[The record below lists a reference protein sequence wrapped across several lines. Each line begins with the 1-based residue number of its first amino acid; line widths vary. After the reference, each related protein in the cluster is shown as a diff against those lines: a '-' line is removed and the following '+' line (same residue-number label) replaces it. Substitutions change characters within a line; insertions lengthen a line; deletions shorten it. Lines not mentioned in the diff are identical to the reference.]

1 MKLLTILAY
10 TLVLVGSIVFCGL
23 TLSHLRDHYQPED
36 NSEMIRLQQ
45 ELLYIQNGL
54 LRTCILGA
62 YFDIELD
69 GVSRTFHCSTGRSI

>member
-1 MKLLTILAY
+1 MKFLSILIFIMLCPLI
-10 TLVLVGSIVFCGL
+10 TLITVNVIN
-23 TLSHLRDHYQPED
+23 HYQPED

-62 YFDIELD
+62 YFDIELN